1 MRCSSCEP
9 MLDDHLEATL
19 SRRQMREVALHLG
32 SCPACRGLF
41 EELRVIDALLT
52 TTQPRARIGSDFTA
66 AGISAAAA
74 APPHPRKR
82 VALWVPLLAYL
93 CIAWALVAF
102 AALNARGVAG
112 LLERFAASG
121 ERSLAAVE
129 AGLRAVA
136 PETAI
141 AAAAVTGVLL
151 VDLLLLAGIFY
162 GYRRLR
168 LILSIHLA
176 RGSRS

>member
-1 MRCSSCEP
+1 

-19 SRRQMREVALHLG
+19 SGRQMRDVALHLR
-32 SCPACRGLF
+32 SCPACNALF

-52 TTQPRARIGSDFTA
+52 TTQPRGRIGSDFTA
-66 AGISAAAA
+66 AVISAAAA
-74 APPHPRKR
+74 APPHPRRR

-93 CIAWALVAF
+93 CVAWALLAF

-112 LLERFAASG
+112 LFERFTAAG
-121 ERSLAAVE
+121 ARGLAAIE

-136 PETAI
+136 PETAV
-141 AAAAVTGVLL
+141 AAAAVTGILL
-151 VDLLLLAGIFY
+151 VDLLLLAAIFY

>member
-1 MRCSSCEP
+1 

-19 SRRQMREVALHLG
+19 SRRQMRDVALHLRA
-32 SCPACRGLF
+32 CPACNALF

-52 TTQPRARIGSDFTA
+52 TTQPRGRIGSDFTA
-66 AGISAAAA
+66 AVISAAVA

-82 VALWVPLLAYL
+82 VALWMPLVAYL
-93 CIAWALVAF
+93 CIAWALLAF

-112 LLERFAASG
+112 LLERLAAAG
-121 ERSLAAVE
+121 ERGLAAIE
-129 AGLRAVA
+129 AGLRVVA
-136 PETAI
+136 PETGV
-141 AAAAVTGVLL
+141 AAATVTGILL

>member
-19 SRRQMREVALHLG
+19 SRRQMRDVALHLR
-32 SCPACRGLF
+32 SCPACSALF

-52 TTQPRARIGSDFTA
+52 TTQPRGRIGSDFTA
-66 AGISAAAA
+66 TVISAAAA
-74 APPHPRKR
+74 APPHPRR
-82 VALWVPLLAYL
+82 RTALWVPLLAYL
-93 CIAWALVAF
+93 CVAWTLVAL
-102 AALNARGVAG
+102 AAPDARGVAG
-112 LLERFAASG
+112 LFERLAASG
-121 ERSLAAVE
+121 DRGLAAVE

-141 AAAAVTGVLL
+141 AAAVVTAVLL

-168 LILSIHLA
+168 PILRLHLA

>member
-19 SRRQMREVALHLG
+19 SRRQMREVALHLR
-32 SCPACRGLF
+32 SCPACNALF

-66 AGISAAAA
+66 AVISAAAA

-93 CIAWALVAF
+93 CVAWALLAF
-102 AALNARGVAG
+102 AALDARGVAG
-112 LLERFAASG
+112 LFARFAAWG
-121 ERSLAAVE
+121 ERGLAAIE

-136 PETAI
+136 PETAV
-141 AAAAVTGVLL
+141 AAAAVSGVLL
-151 VDLLLLAGIFY
+151 VDLLLLAAIFY

>member
-19 SRRQMREVALHLG
+19 SRRHMREVALHLR
-32 SCPACRGLF
+32 SCPACNALF

-52 TTQPRARIGSDFTA
+52 TTQPRGRIGSDFTA
-66 AGISAAAA
+66 AVVSAAAA

-82 VALWVPLLAYL
+82 VALWIPLLAYL
-93 CIAWALVAF
+93 CGAWALLAF
-102 AALNARGVAG
+102 AAQDARGVAG
-112 LLERFAASG
+112 LFERLSAWGERGFAAI
-121 ERSLAAVE
+121 E

-136 PETAI
+136 PETAV

-151 VDLLLLAGIFY
+151 VDLLLLVGIFY

-168 LILSIHLA
+168 LVLSVRLA

>member
-19 SRRQMREVALHLG
+19 SRRQMRDVALHLR
-32 SCPACRGLF
+32 SCPACSALF

-52 TTQPRARIGSDFTA
+52 TTQPRGRIGSDFTA
-66 AGISAAAA
+66 TVISAAAA
-74 APPHPRKR
+74 APPHPRR
-82 VALWVPLLAYL
+82 RTALWVPLLAYL
-93 CIAWALVAF
+93 CVAWTLVAL
-102 AALNARGVAG
+102 AAPDARGVAG
-112 LLERFAASG
+112 LFERLAASG
-121 ERSLAAVE
+121 DRGLAAVE

-141 AAAAVTGVLL
+141 AAAVVTAVLL
-151 VDLLLLAGIFY
+151 VDLLLFAGIFY

-168 LILSIHLA
+168 PILRIHLA

>member
-1 MRCSSCEP
+1 
-9 MLDDHLEATL
+9 
-19 SRRQMREVALHLG
+19 
-32 SCPACRGLF
+32 
-41 EELRVIDALLT
+41 
-52 TTQPRARIGSDFTA
+52 
-66 AGISAAAA
+66 
-74 APPHPRKR
+74 
-82 VALWVPLLAYL
+82 
-93 CIAWALVAF
+93 VAF
-102 AALNARGVAG
+102 AALDAGGVAG

-121 ERSLAAVE
+121 ERGLAAIE

-176 RGSRS
+176 RGSSS